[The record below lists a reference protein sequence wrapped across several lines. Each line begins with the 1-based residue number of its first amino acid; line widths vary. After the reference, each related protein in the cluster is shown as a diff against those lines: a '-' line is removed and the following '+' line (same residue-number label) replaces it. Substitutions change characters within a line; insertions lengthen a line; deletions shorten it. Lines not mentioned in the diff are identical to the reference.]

1 MFLFLRINVECLEK
15 STNGL
20 DFDLK
25 WKKICES
32 VGHTSLDV
40 SIIYPKMKA
49 GSSVSATTE
58 V

>member
-15 STNGL
+15 LILISNG
-20 DFDLK
+20 
-25 WKKICES
+25 KKCLLVCES